1 MRRPRCRNIL
11 LLSQSGRAGSGFQE
25 DDSVKIEVTM
35 RKIIMLVLLTI
46 FNMRHC
52 FFIFGFLFVF
62 SAFLYGQDNIL
73 ISSKQISN
81 SIEKTNEILRRN
93 ETYTSVDFVDINL
106 DKILEYEDFSLQ
118 LGERKIPIKK
128 ERIDIRGINN
138 YVFVGGNNERC
149 HVLISVLEN
158 DIQGV
163 IETEEEVFT
172 IETVGKQ
179 QYALITVDYSLLR
192 EACDDLHEGN
202 NRSSFD
208 DVNSQNPDSV
218 IESGDGITFSPI
230 LRNAAYDCK
239 VRVLVLYTQNAQT
252 SPSVSNIK
260 NTILTAV
267 ALTNQSFVNSQINFQ
282 IELVYAGQT
291 NYTESVFLI
300 DLSRFRD
307 PDDGYMDEVHTLRNK
322 YSADVCVLLIND
334 SLSCG
339 MATGIGVTG
348 DNAFCVVSTCGTC
361 ATTNYSFGHEIGHL
375 LGCRHD
381 PFVDSTTT
389 PFAYGHGYVHP
400 SKTWR
405 TIMAYGNACG
415 SCPRLLYWSNPNV
428 IYNGSPMGT
437 TATHDN
443 TRVWNERTNTVMAF
457 RQPDNDV
464 MFTSSDMPNTQY
476 ADVIAKQKITTSG
489 TVNVNSGNTLSMRAR
504 NSIVLQPGFSIQ
516 AGAEFSAGIEDID
529 DCEECAANV
538 SIETVQDVPEE
549 YDEIAVQI
557 ENKSDFSYRVFPDS
571 SNKLINITY
580 SLITEMPLSIELV
593 DFFGQKLKTI
603 LHKQNQQAGNYTLQ
617 IPISD
622 FSTGTYFLTISSSNQ
637 TRTEKIIINK

>member
-1 MRRPRCRNIL
+1 
-11 LLSQSGRAGSGFQE
+11 
-25 DDSVKIEVTM
+25 
-35 RKIIMLVLLTI
+35 
-46 FNMRHC
+46 MRHY
-52 FFIFGFLFVF
+52 FLIFGFYFVC
-62 SAFLYGQDNIL
+62 SIFLYGQDNIL
-73 ISSKQISN
+73 INSKQISN
-81 SIEKTNEILRRN
+81 SAERINEILLRN
-93 ETYTSVDFVDINL
+93 QTYTSVDFVDINL
-106 DKILEYEDFSLQ
+106 DKILEHEVFSLQ
-118 LGERKIPIKK
+118 LGERIIPIRK
-128 ERIDIRGINN
+128 ERIDTRGINN
-138 YVFVGGNNERC
+138 YVFVGSNNEGCR
-149 HVLISVLEN
+149 VLISVLDD

-163 IETEEEVFT
+163 IETDEEVFT
-172 IETVGKQ
+172 IETIGKQ
-179 QYALITVDYSLLR
+179 QYALITVDHSLLK
-192 EACDDLHEGN
+192 EACDDLDRGS

-208 DVNSQNPDSV
+208 GGNIHNYISG
-218 IESGDGITFSPI
+218 IERDDDITSSPI
-230 LRNAAYDCK
+230 FSEAAAYDCK
-239 VRVLVLYTQNAQT
+239 IRVLVLYTQNALS
-252 SPSVSNIK
+252 SPSISNIK

-291 NYTESVFLI
+291 NYTESVFLT

-405 TIMAYGNACG
+405 TIMAYENACG

-437 TATHDN
+437 TTTHDN
-443 TRVWNERTNTVMAF
+443 TRVWNERSNTVMAF

-464 MFTSSDMPNTQY
+464 TFTSSDMRNTQY
-476 ADVIAKQKITTSG
+476 ADVIAKQKLTTSG

-529 DCEECAANV
+529 DCEECAAHV

-603 LHKQNQQAGNYTLQ
+603 LHKHNQQAGNYTLQ

-622 FSTGTYFLTISSSNQ
+622 FSAGTHFLTISSSNQ
-637 TRTEKIIINK
+637 TRIEKIIIYK